1 MLHPQS
7 AKFTQRLRDVH
18 IRKQGAGWRVEIARN
33 STRVSASFK
42 TKSEAQQW
50 GIREEA
56 ALIAESRGAY
66 PKRTFAEALDRYVD
80 RVSSLKAGERFERM
94 RLEALKRDF
103 PDMAGKVLSKLTT
116 ADLVSW
122 RDARLLKVTK
132 GSVQRDINLLS
143 HVFTKA
149 RDEWKW
155 MGESPLT
162 GMQAPGD
169 NPPRDRIPTNS
180 EIRRI
185 LRWLGHITGRLPTTK
200 QQEAAFA
207 FLLALRTGMRAGE
220 VLQLGPTTVV
230 GSVATVHHK
239 MEYRTGKPRKIPL
252 SRHAVRLLKGFPG
265 FTVSSES
272 LDALFR
278 KARDSLLIEDLHFHD
293 ARAAALTRFSRKVD
307 VLELA
312 RISGHKDLRVLLAT
326 YYRMAS
332 EDIAARL

>member
-1 MLHPQS
+1 MYL
-7 AKFTQRLRDVH
+7 
-18 IRKQGAGWRVEIARN
+18 RKQGKGWRAEIARN
-33 STRVSASFK
+33 GVRLSAVFE
-42 TKSEAQQW
+42 TKSAAQQW
-50 GIREEA
+50 GIREES
-56 ALIAESRGAY
+56 ALLAEKRGAF
-66 PKRTFAEALDRYVD
+66 PKRTLSEAIDRYVEK
-80 RVSSLKAGERFERM
+80 VSSLKAGERFERL

-103 PDMAGKVLSKLTT
+103 PDLAGKALSKITT
-116 ADLVSW
+116 ADMVAW

-132 GSVQRDINLLS
+132 GSVQRDLNLLS

-155 MGESPLT
+155 CGESPLT
-162 GMQAPGD
+162 GLEAPGD
-169 NPPRDRIPTNS
+169 NPPRDRLPTNS

-185 LRWLGHITGRLPTTK
+185 LRWLGYITGRLPTTK

-220 VLQLGPTTVV
+220 VLQLGPDTVA
-230 GSVATVHHK
+230 GSVATVSHK
-239 MEYRTGKPRKIPL
+239 MQHRTGRPRKVPL
-252 SRHAVRLLKGFPG
+252 SRHALRLLRGFPG
-265 FTVSSES
+265 FTLSSAS

-312 RISGHKDLRVLLAT
+312 RISGHKDLRTLMSV
-326 YYRMAS
+326 YYRMSS
-332 EDIAARL
+332 EDIAGRL

>member
-1 MLHPQS
+1 M
-7 AKFTQRLRDVH
+7 H
-18 IRKQGAGWRVEIARN
+18 IRRQGIGWRVEIARN
-33 STRVSASFK
+33 GTRTSAVFA
-42 TKSEAQQW
+42 TKSEASQW

-56 ALIAESRGAY
+56 ALLAEKRGSF
-66 PKRTFAEALDRYVD
+66 PKRTLSEAIDRYID
-80 RVSSLKAGERFERM
+80 KVSALKAGERFERL

-103 PDMAGKVLSKLTT
+103 PELVGKVLSKVTT
-116 ADLVSW
+116 SDMVTW

-143 HVFTKA
+143 HLFAKA
-149 RDEWKW
+149 RDEWRW
-155 MGESPLT
+155 MGGSPFT
-162 GMQAPGD
+162 GMQAPGE
-169 NPPRDRIPTNS
+169 NPPRDRLPTNS

-185 LRWLGHITGRLPTTK
+185 LRWLGHVTGRLPTTK

-220 VLQLGPTTVV
+220 VLQLGPATVT
-230 GSVATVHHK
+230 GSVALVSHK
-239 MEYRTGKPRKIPL
+239 MQYRTGKPRKVPL
-252 SRHAVRLLKGFPG
+252 SRHALRLLKGFKG

-278 KARDSLLIEDLHFHD
+278 KARDSLLIEGLHFHD

-312 RISGHKDLRVLLAT
+312 RISGHKDLRVLLTT
-326 YYRMAS
+326 YYRMSS
-332 EDIAARL
+332 EDIAGRL

>member
-1 MLHPQS
+1 MY
-7 AKFTQRLRDVH
+7 V
-18 IRKQGAGWRVEIARN
+18 RKQRDKWRVEVQRN
-33 STRVSASFK
+33 GTRLSAVFE
-42 TKSEAQQW
+42 TKSAAQQW

-56 ALIAESRGAY
+56 ALVAESRGAF
-66 PKRTFAEALDRYVD
+66 PKRTLAEALDRYVEK
-80 RVSSLKAGERFERM
+80 VSALKAGEKFERA

-103 PDMAGKVLSKLTT
+103 PDLAGKVLSKLTT
-116 ADLVSW
+116 ADLVAW
-122 RDARLLKVTK
+122 RDARLLKVSK

-155 MGESPLT
+155 MGESPLK
-162 GMQAPGD
+162 GMEAPGD
-169 NPPRDRIPTNS
+169 NPPRDRLPTPS

-185 LRWLGHITGRLPTTK
+185 LRWLGHVTGRLPTTK

-220 VLQLGPTTVV
+220 VLQLGPATVA
-230 GSVATVHHK
+230 GSVATVTHK
-239 MEYRTGKPRKIPL
+239 MQHRTGKPRKVPL
-252 SRHAVRLLKGFPG
+252 SRHALRLLREFPG
-265 FTVSSES
+265 FAISSES

-278 KARDSLLIEDLHFHD
+278 KARDSLLIKDLHFHD

-312 RISGHKDLRVLLAT
+312 RISGHKDLRTLMSV
-326 YYRMAS
+326 YYRASS
-332 EDIAARL
+332 EDIAGRL

>member
-1 MLHPQS
+1 MY
-7 AKFTQRLRDVH
+7 
-18 IRKQGAGWRVEIARN
+18 IRKQREKWRVEIQRN
-33 STRVSASFK
+33 GTRISAVFE
-42 TKSEAQQW
+42 TKSAAQQW

-66 PKRTFAEALDRYVD
+66 PKRTFSEALDRYVEK
-80 RVSSLKAGERFERM
+80 VSALKAGEKFERA

-103 PDMAGKVLSKLTT
+103 PELAGKVLSKLTT
-116 ADLVSW
+116 ADLVAW
-122 RDARLLKVTK
+122 RDARLLKVSK

-155 MGESPLT
+155 MGESPIK
-162 GMQAPGD
+162 GMEAPGD
-169 NPPRDRIPTNS
+169 NPPRDRLPTNS

-185 LRWLGHITGRLPTTK
+185 LRFLGHVTGRLPTTK
-200 QQEAAFA
+200 QQETAFA

-220 VLQLGPTTVV
+220 VLQLSKETVN

-239 MEYRTGKPRKIPL
+239 MEYRTGKPRKVPL
-252 SRHAVRLLKGFPG
+252 SRHALRLLRGFQG
-265 FTVSSES
+265 FTVSSDS

-278 KARDSLLIEDLHFHD
+278 KARDSLLIKDLHFHD

-326 YYRMAS
+326 YYRMSS
-332 EDIAARL
+332 EDIAGRL

>member
-1 MLHPQS
+1 MY
-7 AKFTQRLRDVH
+7 V
-18 IRKQGAGWRVEIARN
+18 RKQREKWRVEIQRN
-33 STRVSASFK
+33 GVRVSAVFE
-42 TKSEAQQW
+42 TKSAATQW

-56 ALIAESRGAY
+56 ALIAESRGAF
-66 PKRTFAEALDRYVD
+66 PKRTFAEALDRYVEK
-80 RVSSLKAGERFERM
+80 VSALKAGEKFERA

-103 PDMAGKVLSKLTT
+103 PDLAGKVLAKLTT
-116 ADLVSW
+116 ADLVAW
-122 RDARLLKVTK
+122 RDARLAKVSK

-155 MGESPLT
+155 VGESPLK

-169 NPPRDRIPTNS
+169 NPPRDRLPTNS

-220 VLQLGPTTVV
+220 VLQLGPTTVA
-230 GSVATVHHK
+230 GSVATVTHK
-239 MEYRTGKPRKIPL
+239 MQHLTGKPRKVPL
-252 SRHAVRLLKGFPG
+252 SRHALRLLRGFPG

-312 RISGHKDLRVLLAT
+312 RISGHKDLRVLMQV
-326 YYRMAS
+326 YYRASS
-332 EDIAARL
+332 EDIAGRL